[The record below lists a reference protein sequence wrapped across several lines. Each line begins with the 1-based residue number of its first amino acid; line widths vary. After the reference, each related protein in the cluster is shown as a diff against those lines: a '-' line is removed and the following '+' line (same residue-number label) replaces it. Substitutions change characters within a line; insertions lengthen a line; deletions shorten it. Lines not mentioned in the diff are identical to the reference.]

1 LSIVKLLGPGE
12 YTVEPPGQEQ
22 AGHFGLAVNDY
33 THSTA
38 PNRRYPDLVTQ
49 RLLKAATADFSAP
62 YSEQD
67 LRAIATHCTEREDA
81 ARKVE
86 RLMRKV
92 IAANLLRK
100 RVGESFDGIV
110 TGASPKGTYVR
121 LLQFPAEG
129 KVVRGDQGIDVGDKV
144 RVRLAGVDVDQ
155 GFIDL
160 VADG

>member
-1 LSIVKLLGPGE
+1 
-12 YTVEPPGQEQ
+12 
-22 AGHFGLAVNDY
+22 
-33 THSTA
+33 
-38 PNRRYPDLVTQ
+38 
-49 RLLKAATADFSAP
+49 
-62 YSEQD
+62 
-67 LRAIATHCTEREDA
+67 
-81 ARKVE
+81 
-86 RLMRKV
+86 MRKV